1 MKGIKHIGI
10 RGRIRALILASAA
23 SVGLLFSG
31 CSSTGLNMDSLMSGA
46 SKALQAATVSDSQI
60 QSYVHEYIQYSDQQN
75 KVAPASNPYS
85 KRLAKLTQGL
95 NSVDGVPLN
104 FKVYLTNDVNAFACA
119 DGSVRVYSGLM
130 DRMTDDEVLGV
141 IGHEIGHVAH
151 KDTKNAFKQALL
163 NSAILD
169 GIASTSSTAAALT
182 QSQLAQ
188 LGSSLVSAKYSRK
201 QESNADDYGY
211 DFLKANGKNPWAMAM
226 AFSKLESMEAGAQTN
241 GMAQMFSSHPATQD
255 RINHIIDRCHKDNI
269 TPPAGCNL
277 K

>member
-10 RGRIRALILASAA
+10 RRRIRALILTSAA

-31 CSSTGLNMDSLMSGA
+31 CSSSGLNMGSLMSGA
-46 SKALQAATVSDSQI
+46 SKAIQAATVSDSQI
-60 QSYVHEYIQYSDQQN
+60 QSYVHEYIKYSDQQN
-75 KVAPASNPYS
+75 NVAPASNPYS
-85 KRLAKLTQGL
+85 QRLAKLTKGL

-188 LGSSLVSAKYSRK
+188 LGSSLVSAKYSRS

-241 GMAQMFSSHPATQD
+241 GMAQMFSSHPETQA
-255 RINHIIDRCHKDNI
+255 RIDKMTKRCQADGFQR
-269 TPPAGCNL
+269 PAAE
-277 K
+277 KTK

>member
-1 MKGIKHIGI
+1 MKLLNKISV
-10 RGRIRALILASAA
+10 RRAFRTLFLATAMGSTVA
-23 SVGLLFSG
+23 LSG
-31 CSSTGLNMDSLMSGA
+31 CSSLNMDSLMSGA
-46 SKALQAATVSDSQI
+46 SKAIEAATISDGQI
-60 QSYVHEYIQYSDQQN
+60 QNYVHEYIVYSDKQN
-75 KVAPASNPYS
+75 KVAPPSNQYAQ
-85 KRLAKLTQGL
+85 RLARLTNGL
-95 NSVDGVPLN
+95 NSIEGVPLN

-151 KDTKNAFKQALL
+151 KDTKNAFKQALI

-169 GIASTSSTAAALT
+169 GIASTSSQAAALS

-188 LGSSLVSAKYSRK
+188 LGSSLVSAKYSRS

-211 DFLKANGKNPWAMAM
+211 DFLKANGKNPWSMAM

-241 GMAQMFSSHPATQD
+241 GMAQMFSSHPSTPD
-255 RINHIIDRCHKDNI
+255 RIQHIIDRCHKDKI
-269 TPPAGCNL
+269 APPAGCNL

>member
-1 MKGIKHIGI
+1 MKFLSKS
-10 RGRIRALILASAA
+10 LASAA
-23 SVGLLFSG
+23 VMLSMALCG
-31 CSSTGLNMDSLMSGA
+31 CSTSGLNMNSLMNGA
-46 SKALQAATVSDSQI
+46 QKAIEAATISDSQI
-60 QSYVHEYIQYSDQQN
+60 QSYVHEYVTYSDQQN
-75 KVAPASNPYS
+75 KVAPASNKYS
-85 KRLAKLTQGL
+85 VRLAKLASGL

-169 GIASTSSTAAALT
+169 GIASTGGTAAALS

-188 LGSSLVSAKYSRK
+188 IGSSLMSAKYSQK

-226 AFSKLESMEAGAQTN
+226 AFTKLEQLEGASQSN
-241 GMAQMFSSHPATQD
+241 GLSQMFSSHPATAD
-255 RINHIIDRCHKDNI
+255 RINHIVERCHKDKI
-269 TPPAGCNL
+269 TPPAGCTL

>member
-1 MKGIKHIGI
+1 MKLLNKISV
-10 RGRIRALILASAA
+10 RRAFRTLFLATAMGSTVA
-23 SVGLLFSG
+23 LSG
-31 CSSTGLNMDSLMSGA
+31 CSSLNMDSLMSGA
-46 SKALQAATVSDSQI
+46 SKALEAATISDGQI
-60 QSYVHEYIQYSDQQN
+60 QNYVHEYIVYSDKQN
-75 KVAPASNPYS
+75 KVAPPSNQYAQ
-85 KRLAKLTQGL
+85 RLARLTNGL
-95 NSVDGVPLN
+95 NSIDGVPLN

-151 KDTKNAFKQALL
+151 KDTKNAFKQALI

-169 GIASTSSTAAALT
+169 GIASTSSQAAALS

-188 LGSSLVSAKYSRK
+188 LGSSLVSAKYSRS

-211 DFLKANGKNPWAMAM
+211 DFLKANGKNPWSMAM

-241 GMAQMFSSHPATQD
+241 GMAQMFSSHPSTPD
-255 RINHIIDRCHKDNI
+255 RIQHIIDRCHKDKI
-269 TPPAGCNL
+269 APPAGCNL

>member
-1 MKGIKHIGI
+1 MKLLNKISV
-10 RGRIRALILASAA
+10 RRAFRTLFLATAMGSTVA
-23 SVGLLFSG
+23 LSG
-31 CSSTGLNMDSLMSGA
+31 CSSLNMDSLMSGA
-46 SKALQAATVSDSQI
+46 SKAIEAATISDGQI
-60 QSYVHEYIQYSDQQN
+60 QNYVHEYIVYSDKQN
-75 KVAPASNPYS
+75 KVAPPSNQYAQ
-85 KRLAKLTQGL
+85 RLARLTNGL

-151 KDTKNAFKQALL
+151 KDTKNAFKQALI

-169 GIASTSSTAAALT
+169 GIASTSSQAAALS

-188 LGSSLVSAKYSRK
+188 LGSSLVSAKYSRS

-211 DFLKANGKNPWAMAM
+211 DFLKANGKNPWSMAM
-226 AFSKLESMEAGAQTN
+226 AFSKLESMETGAQTN
-241 GMAQMFSSHPATQD
+241 GMAQMFSSHPSTPD
-255 RINHIIDRCHKDNI
+255 RIQHIIDRCHKDKI
-269 TPPAGCNL
+269 APPAGCNL